1 MRAHRRQPDPRLV
14 GLTVVVVLAVAAVP
28 FVASTYVV
36 TVALRMVVLALFA
49 LAFNIVF
56 GAADMPSLGHA
67 ALFGTG
73 SYAVGLGM
81 VRWDWPFPLVV
92 VTGLVAGALLG
103 VVMGVATLR
112 TQGIYLLLLTLAIGQ
127 AVWGLAFQQ
136 VRLTGGDNGIS
147 RIDRSVLALGTDG
160 LVGFYWAAVAVV
172 AVAAALLYWFRISI
186 VGTTIEAVGMSPSR
200 LRALGFAVGS
210 ARITAFA
217 VSGTFSALAGMLM
230 ALANRFVSPENL
242 AWQLS
247 AEVML
252 FAILGGAS
260 WFAGPVLGVVLVVG
274 TEVVVKDLTDRWPM
288 VLGGLYVATMLF
300 LPDGV
305 LGALSGRRPGPGAA
319 ADPGTTTTPA
329 TGSDTGRGRDR
340 SAVTDAGGGS

>member
-1 MRAHRRQPDPRLV
+1 MRGDRVQPDPRLLAV
-14 GLTVVVVLAVAAVP
+14 AVLVVVAAAAVP
-28 FVASTYVV
+28 FVGSTYAVA
-36 TVALRMVVLALFA
+36 VALRMVVFVLFA
-49 LAFNIVF
+49 LAFNVVF

-67 ALFGTG
+67 ALFGVG
-73 SYAVGLGM
+73 GYVAGLGQL
-81 VRWDWPFPLVV
+81 RWGWGIATIVV
-92 VTGLVAGALLG
+92 VALVAGAALG

-136 VRLTGGDNGIS
+136 VALTGGDNGLAGL
-147 RIDRSVLALGTDG
+147 DRSVLALGADG
-160 LVGFYWAAVAVV
+160 LVGFYWATVAIVAVS
-172 AVAAALLYWFRISI
+172 AALLYWFRISI

-217 VSGTFSALAGMLM
+217 VSGAFSALAGMLL
-230 ALANRFVSPENL
+230 ALGTRFVGPDAL

-252 FAILGGAS
+252 FAILGGAA
-260 WFAGPVLGVVLVVG
+260 WFAGPVLGVVLVIG
-274 TEVVVKDLTDRWPM
+274 AEVVVSDLTDRWPF
-288 VLGGLYVATMLF
+288 VLGVLYVLTVLF

-305 LGALSGRRPGPGAA
+305 LGALSGRL
-319 ADPGTTTTPA
+319 
-329 TGSDTGRGRDR
+329 RGRTSTPEDEVDDEVV
-340 SAVTDAGGGS
+340 A